1 MEDMVAAAE
10 AGDVADEDRT
20 FWWQVGGGRE
30 GKLGAK
36 VGLVLEQVRGL
47 HMGFNDAVTPEER
60 LQGLNTN
67 NLIMHICPPVFTS
80 PVHIFF
86 TVSFPFTSHS
96 TSSCRSP
103 HCTPFYCSP
112 PPAID
117 FDIMNLH
124 GDIQDLQYVL
134 DIAHAAHA
142 DHASTDADGDNN
154 GSRSDGA
161 DGGSNGDSKGS
172 EGVKER
178 LMLVLPDACSAII
191 KLLPGN
197 ADLLTA
203 QATWTRLET
212 MLRIYNPIVPLALPS
227 HASHA
232 AMLTMP
238 FPPCHHAPMPPTH
251 HAPRAS
257 YALCP
262 SPSAAARPC
271 FASTSQVSSPCG
283 SFALWFLLPCCR
295 YRFSP
300 PLPPFLRSSLFVCP
314 PPFSYAPLLSR
325 MPPSFLVCPPPFSIY
340 DFSFQLNPPI
350 NINAAA
356 AATSAADVIP
366 GHAMSFASYPG
377 RLFSGDDF
385 YITSARLA
393 IQETTIGN
401 NNAEL
406 YRRYV
411 RANGTVLEWI
421 RNVVA
426 NRVASSGRQ
435 WVDVFSRHN
444 SGTYNNQW
452 MVVDYKLFLPG
463 LPPPDDTLWVLEQ
476 LPGHIVAEDMSA
488 HLRDEGYWASYNN
501 PAFPAIFN
509 LSGFADLE
517 RRHGSWFSHSQCPR
531 AKLFRRDHGKVVGV
545 ASLQRLMRYN
555 DFKHDPLSACNCTPP
570 YSAEIAIA
578 ARGDLNEADG
588 QYELPFLGLRD
599 HAETDSKITGY
610 HMLQHSLAALAISG
624 PTYDQQPPF
633 QWSKSPFANVS
644 HLGHPDLFLFP
655 WLAISYGTEGTGTE
669 GTGTEGTGTEGTGT
683 EGTSTEGTSTE
694 GTSTEG
700 TGSRLSVRVQP
711 QPQQPGTADISPS
724 AMVQRAPAE
733 STRSSIEST
742 RSSAEGTSGS
752 TESTSGSTESTSGST
767 ESTSGSTESTSGSTE
782 STRSSAE
789 GTRSS
794 AEGTRGSR
802 QFSVIH
808 STVDLQ
814 IARVH
819 FTPYDR
825 LPSLLITAVGSPDDH
840 PRIAPCLRAPEEA
853 GLLASPPHP
862 PLPAERLLLPPPLP
876 PLPSADFPTA
886 PALLRF
892 PSLRQSGRQLRSQK
906 PGESPSL
913 PNGGSPKSR
922 GRKRGSSDG
931 EMDAKRRRSG
941 EKGKGGEL
949 AEALGGKVGGL
960 GLDRWERKEE
970 GEKGKG
976 EEGEERGGADVNG
989 KAGKEGEAGKGG
1001 EEGVAEETVKL
1012 EKADEAA
1019 EREDEGD
1026 ADEEQG
1032 GSGEESPTG
1041 EEQQRRGARR
1051 ARGEGR
1057 GGAGGASRGAGA
1069 RGRGRGARGRG
1080 GKAGAGL
1087 VSPDRPMSPGGAA
1100 GAGKGR
1106 GPRKRSPAP
1115 PIHADGETGGAG
1127 KGGRGG
1133 GGAGVAGAAGGAGR
1147 GGEELQDVVHE
1158 AGAAGSGIVRD
1169 EKALDSVVKVFCVHT
1184 DPNFSLPWQRKR
1196 QYSSNSSGF
1205 IIENRRVLTNAHSV
1219 EHHTQVKVKKRGS
1232 DTKYLATV
1240 LAVGT
1245 ECDIAL
1251 LSVEDDEF
1259 WKDVQPLKLG
1269 SLPHL
1274 QVWLGSLP
1282 HLQVWL
1288 GSLPHLQVWLGSLPH
1303 LQVWLGSL
1311 PHLQVWLGS
1320 LPHLQVWLGSLPH
1333 LQVWLGSLPHLQV
1346 WLGSLPHLQ
1355 VWLGSL
1361 PHLQVWL
1368 GSLPHLQVWLG
1379 SLPHLQDPVTV
1390 VGYPIG
1396 GDTISVTSGV
1406 VSRIEVTAYVHGASE
1421 LLGVQIDAAINSE
1434 GALSPSA
1441 GPFTPLLPPTLFL
1454 HPALCPS
1461 PPLPQDPVTVVGYPI
1476 GGDTISVTSGVV
1488 SRIEVTAYVHGAS
1501 ELLGDPVTVVGYP
1514 IGGDTISVTSGV
1526 VSRIEDPV
1534 TVVGYPIG
1542 GDTIS
1547 VTSGVVSRIEVTA
1560 YVHGAS
1566 ELLGV
1571 QIDAAIN
1578 SGNSGGPAFNAAGE
1592 CVGIAFQS
1600 MRGDEAENIGYIIPT
1615 PVIHHFIS
1623 DYDRNG
1629 HYTGFPILGVEWQK
1643 MENPDMR
1650 KALGMEAGQKGV
1662 RVRRVEPT
1670 SPAAQLLQTS
1680 DILLSFD
1687 GVAVANDG
1695 TVPLRKGERIGFSY
1709 LVSQKYEGEMAQIN
1723 VLRANKVLQ
1732 LQVELPCTACPTP
1745 CPSAVLVTALRSP
1758 ARPAFPSPSPALPPH
1773 PLSLPPVPFRK
1784 GERIGF
1790 SYLVSQKYEGETAQ
1804 INVLRGGKVLQ
1815 LQVELRRHKRMVPVH
1830 IAGLPP
1836 SYFIVAGIVFTW
1848 VTVPYLR
1855 AEVWEVSW
1863 GKVRA
1868 EGLEVGFQQHKRLV
1882 PVHIALLPPSYF
1894 IVVGFVLTW
1903 YGKDYDYDAPVKLLD
1918 KLMHRMRQSDDEQ
1931 VVVISQVGSIPDVA
1945 AVWNIRQVTFKR
1957 LWTLLDRLMHHRRR
1971 QSDDEQVAVIS
1982 QVLVADVN
1990 IGYEEVVKTQVL
2002 VADVNIGYEEV
2013 VNTQVVG
2020 FNGVPVKNLL
2030 QLARLVDQ
2038 CTDPFMQFDL
2048 DYDQVL
2054 VLETAKA
2061 KDATP
2066 DILAIHSIPS
2076 HCSSDIKE
2084 GHLSTISA
2092 QRGFLPAVKG
2102 ESPSTSPSPLFPD
2115 NSFSSQQW
2123 EEAYGLQK
2131 ESLLPPEKISLPAD
2145 VAAAPHLEACS
2156 EVSAHRLAAEQRGPN
2171 GESPEWARPKD
2182 CCGCNPQPPWVCMGG
2197 YDWVCMGVY
2206 GCVWVCMGVYGWI
2219 RGSDA
2224 ANLGMTRVA
2233 QRDIWEHQF
2242 PPNRCEGRRLLIA
2255 HWAYIA
2261 HGIGSQLHIITAIL
2275 SLAMRHNR
2283 TLVLQYPSFDRAKH
2297 DECNATGAWGS
2308 FNCYFFPLTSP
2319 DCEEIALNS
2328 NSTGA
2333 LPPCCTP
2340 STKEEVLASDHPIV
2354 CFHGEP
2360 FNGLQFEASIAS
2372 QWDTAYLERPNM
2384 IELQGQVE
2392 RDNPQHIKVHWWRS
2406 QALRFM
2412 LRWPSPYLCHLTN
2425 RIRHGAYG
2433 LRVATHTVQARD
2445 RSAALLRLYNDHLSA
2460 ASPSSLP
2467 ASASSTS
2474 LHPLSLNHSDPSFLT
2489 SADPSM
2495 QSRAWPGLG
2504 VASCSGSASS
2514 PGPAP
2519 SFRAYLTSL
2528 YEGVGRE
2535 AYMPRPMVSLH
2546 IRQGDKGS
2554 EMKLSSFNSFMF
2566 YLHRLRLHVPD
2577 IRFVWI
2583 STEMQSVI
2591 DQSAQFKDWTFF
2603 YSQNERQLGDMR
2615 LIDYEKK
2622 AGRAQLV
2629 GVSFAN
2635 LIISSECD
2643 YYVGVL
2649 GSNWNRLI
2657 NEMRATSGRVFAG
2670 YVAINNGEF

>member
-1 MEDMVAAAE
+1 MPPRARRGGASRKSPASASARGKASPAAA
-10 AGDVADEDRT
+10 ASPAS
-20 FWWQVGGGRE
+20 Q
-30 GKLGAK
+30 
-36 VGLVLEQVRGL
+36 RGL
-47 HMGFNDAVTPEER
+47 SDIPSVAEVP
-60 LQGLNTN
+60 
-67 NLIMHICPPVFTS
+67 IATS
-80 PVHIFF
+80 
-86 TVSFPFTSHS
+86 
-96 TSSCRSP
+96 
-103 HCTPFYCSP
+103 
-112 PPAID
+112 
-117 FDIMNLH
+117 
-124 GDIQDLQYVL
+124 
-134 DIAHAAHA
+134 
-142 DHASTDADGDNN
+142 
-154 GSRSDGA
+154 
-161 DGGSNGDSKGS
+161 
-172 EGVKER
+172 
-178 LMLVLPDACSAII
+178 
-191 KLLPGN
+191 
-197 ADLLTA
+197 
-203 QATWTRLET
+203 
-212 MLRIYNPIVPLALPS
+212 PLALP
-227 HASHA
+227 
-232 AMLTMP
+232 
-238 FPPCHHAPMPPTH
+238 
-251 HAPRAS
+251 
-257 YALCP
+257 
-262 SPSAAARPC
+262 
-271 FASTSQVSSPCG
+271 G
-283 SFALWFLLPCCR
+283 
-295 YRFSP
+295 
-300 PLPPFLRSSLFVCP
+300 
-314 PPFSYAPLLSR
+314 
-325 MPPSFLVCPPPFSIY
+325 
-340 DFSFQLNPPI
+340 
-350 NINAAA
+350 
-356 AATSAADVIP
+356 
-366 GHAMSFASYPG
+366 
-377 RLFSGDDF
+377 
-385 YITSARLA
+385 
-393 IQETTIGN
+393 
-401 NNAEL
+401 
-406 YRRYV
+406 
-411 RANGTVLEWI
+411 
-421 RNVVA
+421 
-426 NRVASSGRQ
+426 
-435 WVDVFSRHN
+435 
-444 SGTYNNQW
+444 
-452 MVVDYKLFLPG
+452 
-463 LPPPDDTLWVLEQ
+463 
-476 LPGHIVAEDMSA
+476 
-488 HLRDEGYWASYNN
+488 
-501 PAFPAIFN
+501 
-509 LSGFADLE
+509 
-517 RRHGSWFSHSQCPR
+517 
-531 AKLFRRDHGKVVGV
+531 
-545 ASLQRLMRYN
+545 
-555 DFKHDPLSACNCTPP
+555 
-570 YSAEIAIA
+570 
-578 ARGDLNEADG
+578 
-588 QYELPFLGLRD
+588 
-599 HAETDSKITGY
+599 
-610 HMLQHSLAALAISG
+610 
-624 PTYDQQPPF
+624 
-633 QWSKSPFANVS
+633 KSPAKS
-644 HLGHPDLFLFP
+644 
-655 WLAISYGTEGTGTE
+655 
-669 GTGTEGTGTEGTGT
+669 
-683 EGTSTEGTSTE
+683 
-694 GTSTEG
+694 
-700 TGSRLSVRVQP
+700 
-711 QPQQPGTADISPS
+711 PGG
-724 AMVQRAPAE
+724 PA
-733 STRSSIEST
+733 
-742 RSSAEGTSGS
+742 A
-752 TESTSGSTESTSGST
+752 
-767 ESTSGSTESTSGSTE
+767 
-782 STRSSAE
+782 
-789 GTRSS
+789 
-794 AEGTRGSR
+794 
-802 QFSVIH
+802 
-808 STVDLQ
+808 VD
-814 IARVH
+814 
-819 FTPYDR
+819 
-825 LPSLLITAVGSPDDH
+825 GSP
-840 PRIAPCLRAPEEA
+840 
-853 GLLASPPHP
+853 GQ
-862 PLPAERLLLPPPLP
+862 
-876 PLPSADFPTA
+876 T
-886 PALLRF
+886 
-892 PSLRQSGRQLRSQK
+892 GRQLRSQK

-931 EMDAKRRRSG
+931 ETDAKRRRSG
-941 EKGKGGEL
+941 EKGKGGKA
-949 AEALGGKVGGL
+949 AEAAAAKAVASPAARKAGK
-960 GLDRWERKEE
+960 
-970 GEKGKG
+970 
-976 EEGEERGGADVNG
+976 AG

-1041 EEQQRRGARR
+1041 GEQQRRGARR

-1147 GGEELQDVVHE
+1147 GGEELQEVVHE

-1269 SLPHL
+1269 SLPQLGSLPHL

-1379 SLPHLQDPVTV
+1379 SLPHLQVWLGSLPHLQVWLGSLPHLQVWLGSLPHLQVWLGSLPHLQPSPPAFFAPAPQDPVTV

-1441 GPFTPLLPPTLFL
+1441 GPSD
-1454 HPALCPS
+1454 C
-1461 PPLPQDPVTVVGYPI
+1461 
-1476 GGDTISVTSGVV
+1476 GGVSDWWRHHISHKRGGVAH
-1488 SRIEVTAYVHGAS
+1488 R
-1501 ELLGDPVTVVGYP
+1501 GD
-1514 IGGDTISVTSGV
+1514 S
-1526 VSRIEDPV
+1526 DPV

-1629 HYTGFPILGVEWQK
+1629 HYTGRWGLGSQGIGVGMEVGQSADDEFPCDSFYMQHCSHTLPLPAGLPLSPPSLAWHKMENPDMHKALGMEAACCHNFISNSVPNSLYLPFSRPVPRYPPGFPILGVEWQEMENPDMCKALGMEAGQKGCLLWFPILGVEWQKMANPDMRKALGMEERTGARFPILGVEWQK

-1773 PLSLPPVPFRK
+1773 PLSPPPVPFRK

-1855 AEVWEVSW
+1855 AEVSEKVWEVSW

-1894 IVVGFVLTW
+1894 IV

-1931 VVVISQVGSIPDVA
+1931 VVVIS
-1945 AVWNIRQVTFKR
+1945 
-1957 LWTLLDRLMHHRRR
+1957 
-1971 QSDDEQVAVIS
+1971 
-1982 QVLVADVN
+1982 
-1990 IGYEEVVKTQVL
+1990 QVL

-2084 GHLSTISA
+2084 GHLSTI
-2092 QRGFLPAVKG
+2092 V
-2102 ESPSTSPSPLFPD
+2102 PSPLFPD

-2197 YDWVCMGVY
+2197 YD
-2206 GCVWVCMGVYGWI
+2206 WI

-2360 FNGLQFEASIAS
+2360 FNGLQLEASIAS

-2566 YLHRLRLHVPD
+2566 YMHRLRLHVPD

>member
-1 MEDMVAAAE
+1 MPPRARRGGASRKSPASASARGKASPAAA
-10 AGDVADEDRT
+10 ASPAS
-20 FWWQVGGGRE
+20 Q
-30 GKLGAK
+30 
-36 VGLVLEQVRGL
+36 RGL
-47 HMGFNDAVTPEER
+47 SDSPSIAEVP
-60 LQGLNTN
+60 
-67 NLIMHICPPVFTS
+67 IATS
-80 PVHIFF
+80 
-86 TVSFPFTSHS
+86 
-96 TSSCRSP
+96 
-103 HCTPFYCSP
+103 
-112 PPAID
+112 
-117 FDIMNLH
+117 
-124 GDIQDLQYVL
+124 
-134 DIAHAAHA
+134 
-142 DHASTDADGDNN
+142 
-154 GSRSDGA
+154 
-161 DGGSNGDSKGS
+161 
-172 EGVKER
+172 
-178 LMLVLPDACSAII
+178 
-191 KLLPGN
+191 
-197 ADLLTA
+197 
-203 QATWTRLET
+203 
-212 MLRIYNPIVPLALPS
+212 PLALP
-227 HASHA
+227 
-232 AMLTMP
+232 
-238 FPPCHHAPMPPTH
+238 
-251 HAPRAS
+251 
-257 YALCP
+257 
-262 SPSAAARPC
+262 
-271 FASTSQVSSPCG
+271 G
-283 SFALWFLLPCCR
+283 
-295 YRFSP
+295 
-300 PLPPFLRSSLFVCP
+300 
-314 PPFSYAPLLSR
+314 
-325 MPPSFLVCPPPFSIY
+325 
-340 DFSFQLNPPI
+340 
-350 NINAAA
+350 
-356 AATSAADVIP
+356 
-366 GHAMSFASYPG
+366 
-377 RLFSGDDF
+377 
-385 YITSARLA
+385 
-393 IQETTIGN
+393 
-401 NNAEL
+401 
-406 YRRYV
+406 
-411 RANGTVLEWI
+411 
-421 RNVVA
+421 
-426 NRVASSGRQ
+426 
-435 WVDVFSRHN
+435 
-444 SGTYNNQW
+444 
-452 MVVDYKLFLPG
+452 
-463 LPPPDDTLWVLEQ
+463 
-476 LPGHIVAEDMSA
+476 
-488 HLRDEGYWASYNN
+488 
-501 PAFPAIFN
+501 
-509 LSGFADLE
+509 
-517 RRHGSWFSHSQCPR
+517 
-531 AKLFRRDHGKVVGV
+531 
-545 ASLQRLMRYN
+545 
-555 DFKHDPLSACNCTPP
+555 
-570 YSAEIAIA
+570 
-578 ARGDLNEADG
+578 
-588 QYELPFLGLRD
+588 
-599 HAETDSKITGY
+599 
-610 HMLQHSLAALAISG
+610 
-624 PTYDQQPPF
+624 
-633 QWSKSPFANVS
+633 KSPAKS
-644 HLGHPDLFLFP
+644 
-655 WLAISYGTEGTGTE
+655 
-669 GTGTEGTGTEGTGT
+669 
-683 EGTSTEGTSTE
+683 
-694 GTSTEG
+694 
-700 TGSRLSVRVQP
+700 
-711 QPQQPGTADISPS
+711 PGG
-724 AMVQRAPAE
+724 PA
-733 STRSSIEST
+733 
-742 RSSAEGTSGS
+742 A
-752 TESTSGSTESTSGST
+752 
-767 ESTSGSTESTSGSTE
+767 
-782 STRSSAE
+782 
-789 GTRSS
+789 
-794 AEGTRGSR
+794 
-802 QFSVIH
+802 
-808 STVDLQ
+808 VD
-814 IARVH
+814 
-819 FTPYDR
+819 
-825 LPSLLITAVGSPDDH
+825 GSP
-840 PRIAPCLRAPEEA
+840 
-853 GLLASPPHP
+853 G
-862 PLPAERLLLPPPLP
+862 
-876 PLPSADFPTA
+876 
-886 PALLRF
+886 
-892 PSLRQSGRQLRSQK
+892 QSGRQLRSQK

-1147 GGEELQDVVHE
+1147 GGEELQEVVHE

-1205 IIENRRVLTNAHSV
+1205 IIENRRVLTNAHSWN
-1219 EHHTQVKVKKRGS
+1219 TTRRRGDQTPS
-1232 DTKYLATV
+1232 TLATV

-1245 ECDIAL
+1245 ECDIVPALHSLPRNAAL

-1259 WKDVQPLKLG
+1259 WKDVPATQAGVSPAPPGMAGVSPAPPGMAGGLSRPPGRAGVSPGTSRLLAG
-1269 SLPHL
+1269 VSLRTSRYGWGLSRTPGMAG
-1274 QVWLGSLP
+1274 VSPAPPGP
-1282 HLQVWL
+1282 CN
-1288 GSLPHLQVWLGSLPH
+1288 
-1303 LQVWLGSL
+1303 
-1311 PHLQVWLGS
+1311 
-1320 LPHLQVWLGSLPH
+1320 
-1333 LQVWLGSLPHLQV
+1333 
-1346 WLGSLPHLQ
+1346 
-1355 VWLGSL
+1355 
-1361 PHLQVWL
+1361 
-1368 GSLPHLQVWLG
+1368 
-1379 SLPHLQDPVTV
+1379 
-1390 VGYPIG
+1390 G
-1396 GDTISVTSGV
+1396 GWVSDRRRHHFSHKRSGV
-1406 VSRIEVTAYVHGASE
+1406 TNRGDSIRVTGASE

-1454 HPALCPS
+1454 PILPS
-1461 PPLPQDPVTVVGYPI
+1461 APPLPLPQDPVTWW
-1476 GGDTISVTSGVV
+1476 
-1488 SRIEVTAYVHGAS
+1488 
-1501 ELLGDPVTVVGYP
+1501 GYP

-1578 SGNSGGPAFNAAGE
+1578 SGHYHPQAPSLPIFPRPPLPIRPSPSPLSPLPPQPQDPVTVVGYPIGGDTISVTSGVVSRIEVTAYVHGASELLCDGENPDMRKALGMEAA
-1592 CVGIAFQS
+1592 CCH
-1600 MRGDEAENIGYIIPT
+1600 N
-1615 PVIHHFIS
+1615 FIS
-1623 DYDRNG
+1623 NSVPNSLYLPSPRPVPRYPPGFPILGVEWQEMENPDMCKALGMEAGQKGCLLWFPILGVEWQKMANPDMRKALG
-1629 HYTGFPILGVEWQK
+1629 MEERTGARFPILGVEWQK

-1695 TVPLRKGERIGFSY
+1695 TASLPHMCPPRLVPVPLRKGERIGFSY

-1894 IVVGFVLTW
+1894 IVVGIVLTW

-1990 IGYEEVVKTQVL
+1990 IGYEEVVNTQVL

-2048 DYDQVL
+2048 DYDQCTDPFMQFDL
-2054 VLETAKA
+2054 
-2061 KDATP
+2061 DY
-2066 DILAIHSIPS
+2066 DQ
-2076 HCSSDIKE
+2076 
-2084 GHLSTISA
+2084 SA

-2261 HGIGSQLHIITAIL
+2261 HGIGSQPRHASQPPTSLTFLPPLVPLASVPLSPPPFVFSIQLHIITAIL

-2297 DECNATGAWGS
+2297 DECNATGAWGSFNCYFFPLTSPDCEEITLKVQQHRGAAALLRAQHQGGGAWFVSCLPPLIPPLSPSPIPPLTIPATGAWGS

-2360 FNGLQFEASIAS
+2360 FNGLQLEASIASSKEEVLVSNHPIVCFHGEPFNGLQFEASIAS
-2372 QWDTAYLERPNM
+2372 QWATAYLERPNMIELQGQVERDWDTAYLERPNM

-2392 RDNPQHIKVHWWRS
+2392 RDNPQHIKNGVVWVDGDAVCGDVVHWWRS

-2566 YLHRLRLHVPD
+2566 YMHRLRLHVPD

>member
-1 MEDMVAAAE
+1 MPPRARRGGASRKSPASASARGKASPAAA
-10 AGDVADEDRT
+10 ASPAS
-20 FWWQVGGGRE
+20 Q
-30 GKLGAK
+30 
-36 VGLVLEQVRGL
+36 RGL
-47 HMGFNDAVTPEER
+47 SDSPSIAEVP
-60 LQGLNTN
+60 
-67 NLIMHICPPVFTS
+67 IATS
-80 PVHIFF
+80 
-86 TVSFPFTSHS
+86 
-96 TSSCRSP
+96 
-103 HCTPFYCSP
+103 
-112 PPAID
+112 
-117 FDIMNLH
+117 
-124 GDIQDLQYVL
+124 
-134 DIAHAAHA
+134 
-142 DHASTDADGDNN
+142 
-154 GSRSDGA
+154 
-161 DGGSNGDSKGS
+161 
-172 EGVKER
+172 
-178 LMLVLPDACSAII
+178 
-191 KLLPGN
+191 
-197 ADLLTA
+197 
-203 QATWTRLET
+203 
-212 MLRIYNPIVPLALPS
+212 PLALP
-227 HASHA
+227 
-232 AMLTMP
+232 
-238 FPPCHHAPMPPTH
+238 
-251 HAPRAS
+251 
-257 YALCP
+257 
-262 SPSAAARPC
+262 
-271 FASTSQVSSPCG
+271 G
-283 SFALWFLLPCCR
+283 
-295 YRFSP
+295 
-300 PLPPFLRSSLFVCP
+300 
-314 PPFSYAPLLSR
+314 
-325 MPPSFLVCPPPFSIY
+325 
-340 DFSFQLNPPI
+340 
-350 NINAAA
+350 
-356 AATSAADVIP
+356 
-366 GHAMSFASYPG
+366 
-377 RLFSGDDF
+377 
-385 YITSARLA
+385 
-393 IQETTIGN
+393 
-401 NNAEL
+401 
-406 YRRYV
+406 
-411 RANGTVLEWI
+411 
-421 RNVVA
+421 
-426 NRVASSGRQ
+426 
-435 WVDVFSRHN
+435 
-444 SGTYNNQW
+444 
-452 MVVDYKLFLPG
+452 
-463 LPPPDDTLWVLEQ
+463 
-476 LPGHIVAEDMSA
+476 
-488 HLRDEGYWASYNN
+488 
-501 PAFPAIFN
+501 
-509 LSGFADLE
+509 
-517 RRHGSWFSHSQCPR
+517 
-531 AKLFRRDHGKVVGV
+531 
-545 ASLQRLMRYN
+545 
-555 DFKHDPLSACNCTPP
+555 
-570 YSAEIAIA
+570 
-578 ARGDLNEADG
+578 
-588 QYELPFLGLRD
+588 
-599 HAETDSKITGY
+599 
-610 HMLQHSLAALAISG
+610 
-624 PTYDQQPPF
+624 
-633 QWSKSPFANVS
+633 KSPAKS
-644 HLGHPDLFLFP
+644 
-655 WLAISYGTEGTGTE
+655 
-669 GTGTEGTGTEGTGT
+669 
-683 EGTSTEGTSTE
+683 
-694 GTSTEG
+694 
-700 TGSRLSVRVQP
+700 
-711 QPQQPGTADISPS
+711 PGG
-724 AMVQRAPAE
+724 PA
-733 STRSSIEST
+733 
-742 RSSAEGTSGS
+742 A
-752 TESTSGSTESTSGST
+752 
-767 ESTSGSTESTSGSTE
+767 
-782 STRSSAE
+782 
-789 GTRSS
+789 
-794 AEGTRGSR
+794 
-802 QFSVIH
+802 
-808 STVDLQ
+808 VD
-814 IARVH
+814 
-819 FTPYDR
+819 
-825 LPSLLITAVGSPDDH
+825 GSP
-840 PRIAPCLRAPEEA
+840 
-853 GLLASPPHP
+853 GQ
-862 PLPAERLLLPPPLP
+862 
-876 PLPSADFPTA
+876 T
-886 PALLRF
+886 
-892 PSLRQSGRQLRSQK
+892 GRQLRSQK

-941 EKGKGGEL
+941 EKGKGGK
-949 AEALGGKVGGL
+949 AAAAAAAKAVASPAARKAGK
-960 GLDRWERKEE
+960 
-970 GEKGKG
+970 
-976 EEGEERGGADVNG
+976 AG

-1274 QVWLGSLP
+1274 Q
-1282 HLQVWL
+1282 
-1288 GSLPHLQVWLGSLPH
+1288 
-1303 LQVWLGSL
+1303 
-1311 PHLQVWLGS
+1311 
-1320 LPHLQVWLGSLPH
+1320 
-1333 LQVWLGSLPHLQV
+1333 
-1346 WLGSLPHLQ
+1346 
-1355 VWLGSL
+1355 
-1361 PHLQVWL
+1361 
-1368 GSLPHLQVWLG
+1368 
-1379 SLPHLQDPVTV
+1379 
-1390 VGYPIG
+1390 
-1396 GDTISVTSGV
+1396 
-1406 VSRIEVTAYVHGASE
+1406 
-1421 LLGVQIDAAINSE
+1421 
-1434 GALSPSA
+1434 
-1441 GPFTPLLPPTLFL
+1441 
-1454 HPALCPS
+1454 
-1461 PPLPQDPVTVVGYPI
+1461 
-1476 GGDTISVTSGVV
+1476 
-1488 SRIEVTAYVHGAS
+1488 
-1501 ELLGDPVTVVGYP
+1501 
-1514 IGGDTISVTSGV
+1514 
-1526 VSRIEDPV
+1526 DPV

-1695 TVPLRKGERIGFSY
+1695 TVP
-1709 LVSQKYEGEMAQIN
+1709 
-1723 VLRANKVLQ
+1723 
-1732 LQVELPCTACPTP
+1732 
-1745 CPSAVLVTALRSP
+1745 
-1758 ARPAFPSPSPALPPH
+1758 
-1773 PLSLPPVPFRK
+1773 FRK

-1855 AEVWEVSW
+1855 AE
-1863 GKVRA
+1863 
-1868 EGLEVGFQQHKRLV
+1868 
-1882 PVHIALLPPSYF
+1882 
-1894 IVVGFVLTW
+1894 

-1931 VVVISQVGSIPDVA
+1931 VVVIS
-1945 AVWNIRQVTFKR
+1945 
-1957 LWTLLDRLMHHRRR
+1957 
-1971 QSDDEQVAVIS
+1971 
-1982 QVLVADVN
+1982 
-1990 IGYEEVVKTQVL
+1990 QVL

-2084 GHLSTISA
+2084 GHLSTIVP
-2092 QRGFLPAVKG
+2092 F
-2102 ESPSTSPSPLFPD
+2102 PLFPD

-2197 YDWVCMGVY
+2197 YDW
-2206 GCVWVCMGVYGWI
+2206 I

-2261 HGIGSQLHIITAIL
+2261 HGIGSQPRHASQPPTSLTFLPPLVPFASVPLSPPPFVFSIQLHIITAIL

-2474 LHPLSLNHSDPSFLT
+2474 LHPLSLNHSDPSFLS

-2566 YLHRLRLHVPD
+2566 YMHRLRLHVPD